1 MTLQQA
7 GAPVPAK
14 KSIVIV
20 RGTNLF
26 GFGEA
31 AHCLRKERGES
42 MRRASHAHLC
52 LRSPFM
58 QKTGVIEALVALGE
72 SLKKLFRF
80 AMAIRR
86 VSRELVG
93 DGQAEQAERQLVFGL
108 NCQDVAADRF
118 CLLRFIEG
126 AVELGF

>member
-7 GAPVPAK
+7 GASIPAK
-14 KSIVIV
+14 KGIVV
-20 RGTNLF
+20 FRGTNRL

-31 AHCLRKERGES
+31 THCLCKERGEGKG
-42 MRRASHAHLC
+42 RAADAHLC

-58 QKTGVIEALVALGE
+58 QETGVIKALVALGE

-86 VSRELVG
+86 VSGELVG
-93 DGQAEQAERQLVFGL
+93 NCQAEQAERQLVFGL

-118 CLLRFIEG
+118 CLFWF
-126 AVELGF
+126 VE

>member
-14 KSIVIV
+14 KSIVVV
-20 RGTNLF
+20 RGTNRL

-31 AHCLRKERGES
+31 AHCLRKERGEGKG
-42 MRRASHAHLC
+42 RASHAHLR

-58 QKTGVIEALVALGE
+58 QETGVIKALVALGE

-80 AMAIRR
+80 AMAVGC

-93 DGQAEQAERQLVFGL
+93 DGEAEQAERQLVFGL
-108 NCQDVAADRF
+108 NGQDVAADRF
-118 CLLRFIEG
+118 CLFRFIE
-126 AVELGF
+126 

>member
-14 KSIVIV
+14 NSIVIV
-20 RGTNLF
+20 WRMNRL

-31 AHCLRKERGES
+31 AHRFRKKRSKS

-58 QKTGVIEALVALGE
+58 QETCVIKALVALGE
-72 SLKKLFRF
+72 FLKKLFRF

-118 CLLRFIEG
+118 CLFGFIE
-126 AVELGF
+126 